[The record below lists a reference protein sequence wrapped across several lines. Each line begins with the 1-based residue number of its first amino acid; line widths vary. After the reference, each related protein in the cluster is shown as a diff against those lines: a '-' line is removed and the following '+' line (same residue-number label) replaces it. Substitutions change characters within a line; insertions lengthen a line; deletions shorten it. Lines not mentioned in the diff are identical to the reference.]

1 MIPSRPSLLGWPAGT
16 CMLVAVGSCLLA
28 TVCCKPVKNPPS
40 VLLGA
45 DASDA
50 STTIAAACT
59 KLVSQIGCAVDAGA
73 CVEGMTEQVNSPVP
87 SPLDLGCVL
96 DAGTTTKAQAQQCPG
111 IGAQGCP

>member
-16 CMLVAVGSCLLA
+16 CMIVAVGSCLVA
-28 TVCCKPVKNPPS
+28 AVCCKPVKNPPS
-40 VLLGA
+40 SLVGA

-50 STTIAAACT
+50 STTIAAACA

-96 DAGTTTKAQAQQCPG
+96 DAGTTTKAQAQQCSG
-111 IGAQGCP
+111 VGLQGCP